1 MANAIPNLPPEYRG
15 DVQAAIEA
23 VTGLQTKVEQLD
35 EHARFGKVSFAAVPV
50 GVKLQSLKPLFDEW
64 LRVPERMRGTTTLF
78 ELESLAAFV
87 NRHKRE
93 ESLIFIDD
101 SDPLKPSISVVFDA
115 HQPESVRLTT
125 AAAEGELGQEPEP
138 GWQEFRA
145 AYSFPMTPEWEAWHG
160 VSGKWQTQGSFAE
173 FLEERI
179 DEVLDP
185 SEAGEAATKMAE
197 KLGFTLAG
205 PTKLL
210 DVSRGLHVRVNQN
223 VVNAQNLTTGEIQV
237 VFEEK
242 HEAAGG
248 GPSKVPGGFAIIVP
262 VFRGGAL
269 YRIPVRVRYRIE
281 SGRVLWQLLPHRLD
295 RVFADAI
302 EGAAVDLR
310 AKTAVPVLRGKPSR
324 PGS

>member
-1 MANAIPNLPPEYRG
+1 MGDILPPQFRG

-35 EHARFGKVSFAAVPV
+35 AVARFGKVSFVAMPS

-64 LRVPERMRGTTTLF
+64 LMVPERMKGTTTLF
-78 ELESLAAFV
+78 ELESLAAYI
-87 NRHKRE
+87 NRHKRD
-93 ESLIFIDD
+93 ESVVFIDD
-101 SDPLKPSISVVFDA
+101 SDPLKPSITVVFDA
-115 HQPESVRLTT
+115 HEPESVRLQ
-125 AAAEGELGQEPEP
+125 AAEGADGQEPSP

-160 VSGKWQTQGSFAE
+160 TADKWLSQTAFAE
-173 FLEERI
+173 FLEQRI

-197 KLGFTLAG
+197 RLGFALGT

-210 DVSRGLHVRVNQN
+210 EVSRGLQLRVNQN
-223 VVNAQNLTTGEIQV
+223 VVNAQNLSTGEIQV
-237 VFEEK
+237 LFEEK

-248 GPSKVPGGFAIIVP
+248 GPPKVPGGFAIIVP

-269 YRIPVRVRYRIE
+269 YRIPVRVRYRTE
-281 SGRVLWQLLPHRLD
+281 SGRIMWQLLPHRLD
-295 RVFADAI
+295 RVFANAI
-302 EGAAVDLR
+302 EGAAEDLR
-310 AKTAVPVLRGKPSR
+310 AKTAVPVLRGKPAR
-324 PGS
+324 GGI